1 MSHSSPTRIMSS
13 FPLTLTAILSF
24 ILTLILTARCVSGRN
39 VTERIDSA
47 DTGPYSVTELARVI
61 YHPSVNGAWISEAGL
76 GPSQNAPDPGRAYQK
91 TYTYTNGNYSTS
103 DGGSVV
109 RSIVVDFF
117 GTSITV
123 YFIVENEFPTECDVT
138 LDGGLEFKLRR
149 PPGVESSSEA
159 FSYQVPLITYTNLA
173 EGIHRLEI
181 QVVPDTLDRKNYV
194 NFDYAEYSYDTDS
207 ADLYLEGKP
216 DTPTPTPTPAPA
228 PAPLQYMQ
236 EKTPDHMM
244 TILCAIILA
253 CTVVQLMIGIGALFL
268 FIRSRSPQRSLKLAP
283 SPFFAGNLDTDGHE
297 SPLPSISTSTATLTQ
312 KSQASRFNFNIKEC
326 AFAALACRRR
336 VRSESGTT
344 TASTIESQGVSDAGT
359 TSRPVDARL
368 SGSVDPQHTPDTSYR
383 NNRTGEGRES
393 EEGPVEALEVA
404 VEDVDVQGPISTSTN
419 QDRNHCAIISDF
431 LSWPNTSP
439 PSYRSTKASSELILG
454 RS

>member
-1 MSHSSPTRIMSS
+1 MSS
-13 FPLTLTAILSF
+13 GFPLTLTAILSF
-24 ILTLILTARCVSGRN
+24 ILTLTLTARCVSGRN

-76 GPSQNAPDPGRAYQK
+76 APSQNAPDPGRAYQK

-103 DGGSVV
+103 DEGSVV

-149 PPGVESSSEA
+149 RPGFESSSEA

-173 EGIHRLEI
+173 EGVHRLEI
-181 QVVPDTLDRKNYV
+181 QVVSDTLERRNYV

-207 ADLYLEGKP
+207 ADLYLQGKP
-216 DTPTPTPTPAPA
+216 DTPTPTPTPA

-253 CTVVQLMIGIGALFL
+253 CTVVQLMIGIACTVVQLMIGIGALFL
-268 FIRSRSPQRSLKLAP
+268 FIRSRSPQRSPRLAP
-283 SPFFAGNLDTDGHE
+283 SPFFAGNFDTGGHG
-297 SPLPSISTSTATLTQ
+297 SPSPSISTSTATLTQ
-312 KSQASRFNFNIKEC
+312 KSQASRFNLNIKKC

-336 VRSESGTT
+336 ARSESDT
-344 TASTIESQGVSDAGT
+344 TASTVQSQGVSDTGT

-393 EEGPVEALEVA
+393 EEGPVEVLEVA
-404 VEDVDVQGPISTSTN
+404 AEDVDVQGPISTSTN
-419 QDRNHCAIISDF
+419 QDRNHYAITNF